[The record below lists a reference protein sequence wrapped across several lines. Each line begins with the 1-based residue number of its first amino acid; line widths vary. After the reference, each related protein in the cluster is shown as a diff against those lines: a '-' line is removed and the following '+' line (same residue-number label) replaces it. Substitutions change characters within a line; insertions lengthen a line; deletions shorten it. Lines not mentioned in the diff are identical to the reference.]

1 MMSTNYN
8 DGLWHGW
15 NGGECPVHP
24 KTKVEL
30 VAGNWLA
37 SGIAAGEHDWG
48 GDQKYPIIAFRVVKE
63 FQEPREWRIVGG
75 FDAFS
80 DEADWRDHIPAR
92 LIERRIQQFSIKP
105 AAQDGEAERL
115 RGLEANTYAASK
127 AAFNDLAAER
137 DAIQS
142 DKEKLEWLVDT
153 LAEALSAID
162 PAGKLDCELRANALA
177 EYQKWKEWK

>member
-1 MMSTNYN
+1 MCTNYN

-37 SGIAAGEHDWG
+37 SGIAAREHDWS

-63 FQEPREWRIVGG
+63 FREPREWWIVGG
-75 FDAFS
+75 CTNYNDA
-80 DEADWRDHIPAR
+80 DYRALKRRAEQA
-92 LIERRIQQFSIKP
+92 ERRE
-105 AAQDGEAERL
+105 AALLANNDSDRVGL
-115 RGLEANTYAASK
+115 RMLN
-127 AAFNDLAAER
+127 AER
-137 DAIQS
+137 DALRA
-142 DKEKLEWLVDT
+142 DKAKLEGLVET
-153 LAEALSAID
+153 LAEALSSID